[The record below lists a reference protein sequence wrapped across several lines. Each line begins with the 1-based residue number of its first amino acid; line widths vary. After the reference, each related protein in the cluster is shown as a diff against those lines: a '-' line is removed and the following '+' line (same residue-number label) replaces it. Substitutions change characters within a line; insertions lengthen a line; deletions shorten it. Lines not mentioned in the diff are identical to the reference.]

1 MPAPVSEAGVWSFA
15 EPEQVGLDKNTLV
28 QAEAKVRGEMP
39 GVHAILVAR
48 HGRIVLERYYHGLPA
63 DQPFPVYSI
72 TKSVVSALAGIAIAE
87 GKIRGIDER
96 LSQLLPVR
104 NATVGAIELEHLLT
118 MTGGWHD
125 ASVRAAPNVVR
136 AIMARPLAREPGR
149 EWEYDSGQSHLVSA
163 VISRATGQS
172 AALYAQRKLFR
183 PLRIERPEWAA
194 DPQGVSDGGGVL
206 SLKVRDLAKLGE
218 LYLRGGR
225 WRGRQLVPERWVRVS
240 TRAHVATDDTLVGYG
255 YLWWIGKQP
264 NSFAAIG
271 YGGQMVSVLPAQDL
285 VVVVTAD
292 PSPPPDTRRLLRLVR
307 LAVRG

>member
-1 MPAPVSEAGVWSFA
+1 MCRVNWG
-15 EPEQVGLDKNTLV
+15 
-28 QAEAKVRGEMP
+28 
-39 GVHAILVAR
+39 
-48 HGRIVLERYYHGLPA
+48 
-63 DQPFPVYSI
+63 
-72 TKSVVSALAGIAIAE
+72 
-87 GKIRGIDER
+87 
-96 LSQLLPVR
+96 
-104 NATVGAIELEHLLT
+104 ELEGAAPQITGPGERRLEETRVALLGTLRSDGSPRISPIEPHLSSGHLLF
-118 MTGGWHD
+118 G
-125 ASVRAAPNVVR
+125 A
-136 AIMARPLAREPGR
+136 MA
-149 EWEYDSGQSHLVSA
+149 W
-163 VISRATGQS
+163 
-172 AALYAQRKLFR
+172 
-183 PLRIERPEWAA
+183 
-194 DPQGVSDGGGVL
+194 